1 MSPRGEVGV
10 VVFGAK
16 KMKYDSI
23 LIFGKNQLEL
33 KDKDW
38 KEKDAIG
45 KILKNG
51 NTYLGKLNE
60 NYRSDLIQDKI
71 NYSTISEDSDSSGSE
86 VPKKNVLLGL
96 SRNVPSQSNLG
107 SENVHTNGSVVGVT
121 AVGGGAGVTVG
132 QGVGVGGGVGDVT
145 VRAGG
150 NGSAGVGGS
159 VGVVEEINGSTNSNA
174 NSNDEKDVMRYSG
187 PVVVSVSS
195 EGSDK
200 LINVSVV
207 IVDNTSTRDYNRE
220 IKDSK
225 DSKDCKDGKDS
236 NKNGVKEGIKE
247 IDISRHKEI
256 SKKDIKNKEIEAHRI
271 IEKEMEREPFSD
283 REKENER
290 VNENGQG
297 KEDGRENENGKE
309 NGREKDK
316 INHNLSDGATDSPST
331 SSEDTNGVSEG
342 EI

>member
-1 MSPRGEVGV
+1 M
-10 VVFGAK
+10 
-16 KMKYDSI
+16 
-23 LIFGKNQLEL
+23 
-33 KDKDW
+33 
-38 KEKDAIG
+38 
-45 KILKNG
+45 
-51 NTYLGKLNE
+51 
-60 NYRSDLIQDKI
+60 
-71 NYSTISEDSDSSGSE
+71 
-86 VPKKNVLLGL
+86 
-96 SRNVPSQSNLG
+96 
-107 SENVHTNGSVVGVT
+107 
-121 AVGGGAGVTVG
+121 
-132 QGVGVGGGVGDVT
+132 
-145 VRAGG
+145 
-150 NGSAGVGGS
+150 
-159 VGVVEEINGSTNSNA
+159 
-174 NSNDEKDVMRYSG
+174 
-187 PVVVSVSS
+187 SS

-207 IVDNTSTRDYNRE
+207 IVDSTSTRDYNRE

-236 NKNGVKEGIKE
+236 NKNGLKEGIKE
-247 IDISRHKEI
+247 IDINRHKEI